1 MDAAKNYGMIFKET
15 SAKMNVNVQ
24 QMFNEAVD
32 ILENNNDLPV
42 RVIPAVKEESINIMK
57 LPDPM
62 KKHMFLRSNH

>member
-24 QMFNEAVD
+24 QMFNEG
-32 ILENNNDLPV
+32 
-42 RVIPAVKEESINIMK
+42 VIPAVKEESINIMK

-62 KKHMFLRSNH
+62 KKPSCFGCLI